1 MLKTTKM
8 RKGPIAIMLVGAL
21 TVVGATQIGLNNA
34 EKDSIASLAQINEQQ
49 AATASYILQGTNT
62 DRIID
67 AVQNV
72 GGSVSDVFPIINAVS
87 ALLTPNQADQ
97 LSTLHK
103 LRVKN
108 DRSVE
113 LSSIPDHLKTQSAE
127 GIIDNFIAKQTL
139 ADKVHDAG
147 ITGKGVGVAII
158 DSGLNLGAEY
168 QDLKYDRLSGETR
181 VTKFNAYT
189 KSEYTHDG
197 GDWNGHGTHL
207 AGIIADSAQNEQN
220 LAFNGIAPDVNL
232 ISVRAF
238 KSNGISTYRHL
249 LSGLDWVYNV
259 REKYNIRVLNLSFGV
274 NPVGMYYDDPI
285 NQAVMK
291 LWDAG
296 IVVVVS
302 AGNKGQKFGITVP
315 GNNPYVL
322 TVGAATDN
330 VTPYELSDDRVVSF
344 SSQGPTYEGFI
355 KPDVVTYG
363 GQIAARLKDW
373 ERSFIEFN
381 QPDYANNY
389 VQMSG
394 TSQAAAIT
402 SGVAALVIANNP
414 TLSPDDVKCKIMS
427 SSKLLA
433 RNDEGTLYTPLE
445 QGSGMIDAWGAVMSD
460 SVDCANQGLNI
471 KTDLA
476 GTEHFRGPVFTDTE
490 GNLVLRD
497 EYGDF
502 AIDNFK
508 NPNNVVAQRN
518 WWGNDSLELMRNWWG
533 NDSLELMQTESEY
546 DELSLKR
553 NWWGNDSLEL
563 MRNWWGNDS
572 LELMRNWWGNDSLEL
587 DSVWWEKDTNNAEL
601 ESASY
606 KDE

>member
-373 ERSFIEFN
+373 ERSFI
-381 QPDYANNY
+381 
-389 VQMSG
+389 V
-394 TSQAAAIT
+394 
-402 SGVAALVIANNP
+402 
-414 TLSPDDVKCKIMS
+414 
-427 SSKLLA
+427 
-433 RNDEGTLYTPLE
+433 E